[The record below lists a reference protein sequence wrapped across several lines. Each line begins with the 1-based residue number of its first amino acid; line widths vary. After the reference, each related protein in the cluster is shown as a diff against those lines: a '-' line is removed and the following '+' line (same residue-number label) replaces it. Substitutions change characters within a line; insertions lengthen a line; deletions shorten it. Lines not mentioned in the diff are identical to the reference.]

1 MKRKKISKFLGL
13 VGATCL
19 CAGMFF
25 CPATALPAQAAIP
38 NPDVA
43 SPNSEIIEWRYRID
57 EDGSFWKR
65 LYNYSRA
72 EWEGE
77 WIYVGQYPGKGKR
90 EP

>member
-25 CPATALPAQAAIP
+25 CPATTLPAQAAIP

-43 SPNSEIIEWRYRID
+43 SPNSDIIEWRYKI
-57 EDGSFWKR
+57 EDGKIYQR
-65 LYNYSRA
+65 LFNYSVGI
-72 EWEGE
+72 WIGD
-77 WIYVGQYPGKGKR
+77 WIYVRDIPTKGKA
-90 EP
+90 